1 MTRLTLIRGLP
12 GSGKTTLAKSI
23 ILNAKHR
30 LNWVHFEA
38 DQYFIQPTGEYNFD
52 KTKLG
57 EAHNWCLAQAN
68 IALFEYKNVIVSN
81 TFTTK
86 KELRPYFNLA
96 KHYDIIPVVIVC
108 QNQFESI
115 HDVPSETLAKMKSR
129 FQYNIDELFNK

>member
-1 MTRLTLIRGLP
+1 LTQ
-12 GSGKTTLAKSI
+12 T
-23 ILNAKHR
+23 
-30 LNWVHFEA
+30 
-38 DQYFIQPTGEYNFD
+38 
-52 KTKLG
+52 
-57 EAHNWCLAQAN
+57 N

-115 HDVPSETLAKMKSR
+115 HDVPSETLEKMKSR
-129 FQYNIDELFNK
+129 FQYNIDELFKK